1 MICNI
6 HSEPTP
12 GTFNGRA
19 ANNSS
24 QSWPIQVEYMNFT
37 IARTEA
43 RTGFAAW
50 KIRSSMTLY
59 MAQSGTE
66 NREKPT
72 EMIQIESGQS

>member
-1 MICNI
+1 MV
-6 HSEPTP
+6 EPQIIPASHDRFKWNTY
-12 GTFNGRA
+12 
-19 ANNSS
+19 
-24 QSWPIQVEYMNFT
+24 VDLT